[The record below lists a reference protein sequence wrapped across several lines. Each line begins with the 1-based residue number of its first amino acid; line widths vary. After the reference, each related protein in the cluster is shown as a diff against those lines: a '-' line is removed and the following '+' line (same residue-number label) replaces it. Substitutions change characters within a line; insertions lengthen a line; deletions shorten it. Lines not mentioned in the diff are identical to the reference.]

1 VIDGSVNEN
10 EISFHLSNGSRIKYL
25 LLQFNQEKGEINTAM
40 IEDKT
45 IKRQIVEASIVS
57 LNNLNL
63 VMVVWLKTQANFAH
77 CQK

>member
-1 VIDGSVNEN
+1 MIDGSVNEN